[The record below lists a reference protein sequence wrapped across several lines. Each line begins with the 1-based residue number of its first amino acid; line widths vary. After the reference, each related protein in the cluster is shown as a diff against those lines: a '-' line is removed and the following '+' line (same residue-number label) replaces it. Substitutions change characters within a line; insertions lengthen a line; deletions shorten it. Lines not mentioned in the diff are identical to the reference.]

1 MAKEGENEV
10 VSDLIGFLNASPT
23 AFHAVGLDWRSEFAV
38 SDTMDSSVEIKKKK
52 KKKKEK
58 KIYDNEVCRDG
69 ELVDIGDKVEKG
81 EGEKKNKSKS
91 KEKKKKKKKLEITD
105 ENDVSG
111 DVEMDD
117 IGDKPD
123 GVNNFVGVS
132 KKKKKH
138 KEKIN
143 SSDDEVSGYVLSDD
157 IVKANKNYRDEK
169 TSKSKRKEKKKK
181 KKKVEIDGVSGYA
194 KLCAIGDKFDSVEDF
209 VEDRKEKKKKKK
221 KKKKMNTSDDEV
233 SGCVESDDIVGAYKD
248 GGKSGNEKSIESESE
263 GRKKKKKKKGEK
275 EKTDYAHEG
284 SLDVG
289 DEIDLA
295 GIKRKRK
302 KYECGVVEED
312 SRVEKRR
319 KAKTVKDGME
329 ENFYKGNKRGKE
341 ADEMDNV
348 SENPKPKQK
357 SKRVTF
363 STHVEVFPSSIGFEM
378 EKQKEGLEQH
388 STGLTSEIEEQK
400 EGMEQHSAGL
410 TSEMEK
416 QKEGLEQHLYFTK
429 KDDQILKH
437 FTKKEDEILKKAVEK
452 YVKDHNLGENLADG
466 IKIVLDGRKNG
477 RLYGVWKEIG
487 ATLPHRASSSLR
499 KRARIL
505 HERGNNESIWRSDT
519 EEQVGRERVYRRS
532 FSEEED
538 AIIKEA
544 VEKYVKEHD
553 LGKNLADGINM
564 IFNVRENPQLRGCWK
579 EIAAALPSWPYE
591 SMQCRAY
598 WLYMRKNNENATERW
613 KNEME
618 NLEGEL
624 VQGKRY
630 SKEEDEMIKEA
641 VEKFVKEHQLGES
654 LADGINMVLHIKENP
669 QLRGC
674 WKEIGAALP
683 YRPWVSIYKR
693 AHNLYERDDKREWTT
708 EEYELIRRYHEEHGS
723 DWKTLADALG
733 KHRVH
738 LKDVWRR
745 IKLRNEKRGYWS
757 QDEYQ
762 KLFDLVNKDL
772 QMKVHEERKSM
783 HGMLRDNIGWGAISE
798 KLGTRCQPMCCAKW
812 YNQLSSSMV
821 AEGEW
826 EDVDDYHLIEA
837 LYSLDATCQEDVDWD
852 SLLEHR
858 SGDVSRKRWNQMARH
873 IGEHRS
879 KSFAEQVDILSKR
892 YCPELLEVREAM
904 DSRPVVP

>member
-1 MAKEGENEV
+1 MELTKATR
-10 VSDLIGFLNASPT
+10 LTFL
-23 AFHAVGLDWRSEFAV
+23 
-38 SDTMDSSVEIKKKK
+38 
-52 KKKKEK
+52 
-58 KIYDNEVCRDG
+58 
-69 ELVDIGDKVEKG
+69 
-81 EGEKKNKSKS
+81 
-91 KEKKKKKKKLEITD
+91 
-105 ENDVSG
+105 
-111 DVEMDD
+111 
-117 IGDKPD
+117 
-123 GVNNFVGVS
+123 
-132 KKKKKH
+132 
-138 KEKIN
+138 
-143 SSDDEVSGYVLSDD
+143 
-157 IVKANKNYRDEK
+157 DEK

-194 KLCAIGDKFDSVEDF
+194 KLCAIGDKFDGVEDF
-209 VEDRKEKKKKKK
+209 VEDRKEKKKKK

-233 SGCVESDDIVGAYKD
+233 SGCVDSDDIVGAYKD
-248 GGKSGNEKSIESESE
+248 GGRSGNEKSIESESE

-275 EKTDYAHEG
+275 EKTDYAHEV

-289 DEIDLA
+289 DEIDLV

-319 KAKTVKDGME
+319 KAKTVKDGRE
-329 ENFYKGNKRGKE
+329 ENFHKGKKRGKE
-341 ADEMDNV
+341 TVEMDNV

-363 STHVEVFPSSIGFEM
+363 STHVEVFPSSTGFEM

-388 STGLTSEIEEQK
+388 STSLTSEIEEQK
-400 EGMEQHSAGL
+400 EGLEQHS
-410 TSEMEK
+410 
-416 QKEGLEQHLYFTK
+416 
-429 KDDQILKH
+429 
-437 FTKKEDEILKKAVEK
+437 
-452 YVKDHNLGENLADG
+452 ADG
-466 IKIVLDGRKNG
+466 IKIVLDSRKFG

-487 ATLPHRASSSLR
+487 AALPHRASSSFR

-505 HERGNNESIWRSDT
+505 HERGNNELIWRSDT

-553 LGKNLADGINM
+553 LGENLADGINM

-579 EIAAALPSWPYE
+579 EIGTALPSWPYE

-598 WLYMRKNNENATERW
+598 WLYMRKNNENTTERW

-618 NLEGEL
+618 NWEGEL

-641 VEKFVKEHQLGES
+641 VEKFLGES

-683 YRPWVSIYKR
+683 HRPWVSIYKR

-708 EEYELIRRYHEEHGS
+708 EEYELIQRYHEEHGS

-783 HGMLRDNIGWGAISE
+783 HGMLRDNIGWGSISE
-798 KLGTRCQPMCCAKW
+798 KLGTQCQPMCCAKW

-826 EDVDDYHLIEA
+826 EDVDDYRLIEA

-858 SGDVSRKRWNQMARH
+858 LGD
-873 IGEHRS
+873 I
-879 KSFAEQVDILSKR
+879 
-892 YCPELLEVREAM
+892 C
-904 DSRPVVP
+904 